1 MHQKVSNCD
10 EATDEARFVPK
21 FPITLLKPNKVT
33 AQEVFVVS
41 ISNTI

>member
-10 EATDEARFVPK
+10 VAIDEARFVPK
-21 FPITLLKPNKVT
+21 FRITLLKPSKVT

-41 ISNTI
+41 ID